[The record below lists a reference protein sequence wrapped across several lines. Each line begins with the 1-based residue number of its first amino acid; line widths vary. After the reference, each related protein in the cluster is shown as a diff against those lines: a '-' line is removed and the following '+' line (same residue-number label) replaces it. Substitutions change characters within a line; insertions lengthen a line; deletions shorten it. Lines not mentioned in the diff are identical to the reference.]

1 MRGMGYVRPAKKAE
15 RHREPWQETVTF
27 KALKLIRDQIREL
40 ADLSGMSKSAT
51 IKAAIASHYEQT
63 LGGI

>member
-27 KALKLIRDQIREL
+27 KAPKVIRDQIREL
-40 ADLSGMSKSAT
+40 ADASGLSRSAT

-63 LGGI
+63 LGDL